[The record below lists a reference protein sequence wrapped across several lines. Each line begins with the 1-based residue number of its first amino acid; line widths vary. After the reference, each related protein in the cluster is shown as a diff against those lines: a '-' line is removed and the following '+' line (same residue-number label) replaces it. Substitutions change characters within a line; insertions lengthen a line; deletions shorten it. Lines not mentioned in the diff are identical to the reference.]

1 MEFSSSV
8 ALALVATLAFGLGAT
23 LAAIL
28 MQQKRT
34 REFENLI
41 PAAIALALPGLGQAA
56 LIVDAAD
63 RFLQYNDQAKA
74 LGLVPNGK
82 LTNKKLRSLGLKA
95 RAEKPGTK
103 PKVRQMTWQHGKN
116 EYEIQ
121 IQALHLGRGQVLI
134 LAEDM
139 TAAIK
144 LDQTR
149 RDFVANISH
158 ELKTPIGSISLLVEA
173 IQAAIDEPQQ
183 LKKFVQNLGTEA
195 ERLALL
201 VQDIIQL
208 SRVQSPAGLAETQD
222 LSLAVLLAEA
232 IDQTSTI
239 AKRQGVQVKVS
250 GKTQVTV
257 PGNSEMLTALFKNL
271 LENAIN
277 YSKEESKVN
286 IKVKPK
292 GQLIQVAFSDN
303 GIGIPPEDQERI
315 FERFYRVDPSRSRS
329 TGGTGLGLSIAKHI
343 VNQHGGEISVKSKLG
358 KGSTFLVSLPTKE
371 ASKE

>member
-1 MEFSSSV
+1 MEFADSI
-8 ALALVATLAFGLGAT
+8 ALALVAVLAFGLGAA
-23 LAAIL
+23 LAAML
-28 MQQKRT
+28 MQQKRS

-41 PAAIALALPGLGQAA
+41 PSAIALALPGLGQAA

-63 RFLQYNDQAKA
+63 RFLQYNEQAKA

-82 LTNKKLRSLGLKA
+82 LTNKKLRSLGMKA

-103 PKVRQMTWQHGKN
+103 PKTRHMTWQHGKN

-173 IQAAIDEPQQ
+173 IQAAIDEPVQ
-183 LKKFVQNLGTEA
+183 LKKFLASLGSEA

-208 SRVQSPAGLAETQD
+208 SRVQSTELLAEPKD
-222 LSLAVLLAEA
+222 LSLPVLLAEA
-232 IDQTSTI
+232 VDQTATI
-239 AKRQGVQVKVS
+239 AKRQGVDVKIS
-250 GKTQVTV
+250 GKTDVTI
-257 PGNSEMLTALFKNL
+257 PGNSEMLVALFKNL

-277 YSKEESKVN
+277 YSKEDSKVN
-286 IKVKPK
+286 IKVKARDH
-292 GQLIQVAFSDN
+292 LVQVAFSDN
-303 GIGIPPEDQERI
+303 GIGIPAEDQERI
-315 FERFYRVDPSRSRS
+315 FERFYRVDPSRSRT

-343 VNQHGGEISVKSKLG
+343 VSQHGGEISVKSKLG
-358 KGSTFLVSLPTKE
+358 KGSTFIVVLPTKE
-371 ASKE
+371 VGKE

>member
-1 MEFSSSV
+1 MEFSQSV
-8 ALALVATLAFGLGAT
+8 SLALVAALAFGFGAAVAGT
-23 LAAIL
+23 LL
-28 MQQKRT
+28 QQKRT

-41 PAAIALALPGLGQAA
+41 PAAIALALPGLGHAA

-82 LTNKKLRSLGLKA
+82 LTNKKLRSLGQKA
-95 RAEKPGTK
+95 RGEKPGSK
-103 PKVRQMTWQHGKN
+103 PKVRHITWQQGKS
-116 EYEIQ
+116 EYEMQ
-121 IQALHLGRGQVLI
+121 VQALHLGRGQVLI

-173 IQAAIDEPQQ
+173 IQAAIEDPKQ
-183 LKKFVQNLGTEA
+183 LKKFVQSLGVEA

-208 SRVQSPAGLAETQD
+208 SRVQSTELLAEPQD

-232 IDQTSTI
+232 MDQTSTI
-239 AKRQGVQVKVS
+239 AKRQGIQVKVT

-277 YSKEESKVN
+277 YSKEDSKVN
-286 IKVKPK
+286 VKVKPK
-292 GQLIQVAFSDN
+292 GHQIQIAFSDN
-303 GIGIPPEDQERI
+303 GIGIPAEDQERI

-358 KGSTFLVSLPTKE
+358 KGSTFLVTLP
-371 ASKE
+371 SKEVSKE